1 MVAFLLGLGLDPEL
15 PDDNGDTPVSLA
27 ILNDDAAVL
36 AVFAEFPVQQG
47 EKLLAASY
55 AADCPKVLELIVGN
69 ADLTFSDTP
78 DNFGY
83 NFFQVPDLCISFL
96 HNLRIPHIGV
106 VLFET

>member
-27 ILNDDAAVL
+27 VLNDDAAVL
-36 AVFAEFPVQQG
+36 AIFAEFPVQQG

-55 AADCPKVLELIVGN
+55 AADCPKVLELIAGN